1 MYNITALR
9 KIYNT
14 KNPIPLEYSFK
25 QLATFL
31 TIPRK
36 EDKKEE
42 LPAFSPAM
50 FDQGLKNSHVQKVSL
65 AVFDIDEGLDF
76 GYHRAFQDFKYI
88 AYTSFSHTEKK
99 HKWRLI
105 IPFAEPVGCFYREKH
120 QSDIWEGAWMQCKKM
135 FFEHTGRTMDEQCK
149 DARRFYFL
157 PNTGSKSH
165 VNIPST
171 GDGLFSIDFDIAAKY
186 VEDKEKESLARI
198 QRMRNRAK
206 SIENMPYYL
215 QDPKEHLS
223 IKLATEESY
232 RVELGKKIQGRNTG
246 GMNPRIVGWKCPNCG
261 KSDATYFYVSPLGN
275 RTSAQCGHLNS
286 CGHWWTLFGLGR
298 LFGVC

>member
-1 MYNITALR
+1 
-9 KIYNT
+9 
-14 KNPIPLEYSFK
+14 
-25 QLATFL
+25 
-31 TIPRK
+31 
-36 EDKKEE
+36 
-42 LPAFSPAM
+42 
-50 FDQGLKNSHVQKVSL
+50 
-65 AVFDIDEGLDF
+65 
-76 GYHRAFQDFKYI
+76 
-88 AYTSFSHTEKK
+88 
-99 HKWRLI
+99 
-105 IPFAEPVGCFYREKH
+105 
-120 QSDIWEGAWMQCKKM
+120 
-135 FFEHTGRTMDEQCK
+135 MDEQCK

-165 VNIPST
+165 VNIPSS

-186 VEDKEKESLARI
+186 VKDKEKESLARL

>member
-1 MYNITALR
+1 MYTITALR

-14 KNPIPLEYSFK
+14 KNWIQLDYSWE
-25 QLATFL
+25 QLAAFITN
-31 TIPRK
+31 PRK
-36 EDKKEE
+36 LTKKEE

-50 FDQGLKNSHVQKVSL
+50 FSQGLKNCHVQKVSL

-76 GYHRAFQDFKYI
+76 GYHRAFQDYRYI
-88 AYTSFSHTEKK
+88 AYTSFSHSEKK
-99 HKWRLI
+99 HKWRLV
-105 IPFAEPVGCFYREKH
+105 IPFSEPVGCFAN
-120 QSDIWEGAWMQCKKM
+120 SDKWEAAWMQCKKM
-135 FFEHTGRTMDEQCK
+135 FFEHTGRIMDEQCK

-157 PNTGSKSH
+157 PNTGSKYH
-165 VNIPST
+165 VNIPSS
-171 GDGLFSIDFDIAAKY
+171 GDGLFSIDFEAVTKY
-186 VEDKEKESLARI
+186 VEDKKKEQMEKLE
-198 QRMRNRAK
+198 RMRNRAK

-232 RVELGKKIQGRNTG
+232 RVELGKKIQGRSTG
-246 GMNPRIVGWKCPNCG
+246 GNNPRIVGWKCPNCG